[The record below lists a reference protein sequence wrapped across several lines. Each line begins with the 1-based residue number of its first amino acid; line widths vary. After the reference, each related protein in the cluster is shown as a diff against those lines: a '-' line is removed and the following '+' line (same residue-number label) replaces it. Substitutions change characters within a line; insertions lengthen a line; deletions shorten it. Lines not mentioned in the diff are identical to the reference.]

1 MALVRWVGR
10 AIGLDVHLDFSVVA
24 ICEDGKVRSA
34 GRVPSTPEG
43 LRLLAESVLAMDRVA
58 LEVTASCGRSRE
70 PRAVRGPG
78 DRGEAGGHR
87 DRERS
92 GEDRQAP
99 EQGSR
104 LRHSS
109 SSPGRR
115 SRRRQARRRRWS
127 WGRKRPADRRSP
139 AAAAP
144 PRWPPVGA
152 GARPGNIAAASARSA
167 ANMGATRRDVNV
179 IPHPRWL
186 MPLAAARS
194 GTESRFR
201 WHRGQGRRGAAWPRE
216 LKFPELFGK
225 RHHAPSLRPT
235 TRALLSQT
243 TALSQPGVRSPKSTT
258 FTGRPASPTQ
268 RTGSPDRRT
277 SAIESDGFA
286 WPHRDGRKASQR
298 RNG

>member
-144 PRWPPVGA
+144 PRWPPS
-152 GARPGNIAAASARSA
+152 RRRSA
-167 ANMGATRRDVNV
+167 AGEHRRRQCKKRRQHGCNSARRERHS
-179 IPHPRWL
+179 PS
-186 MPLAAARS
+186 PLVDAAR
-194 GTESRFR
+194 
-201 WHRGQGRRGAAWPRE
+201 RGP
-216 LKFPELFGK
+216 
-225 RHHAPSLRPT
+225 
-235 TRALLSQT
+235 
-243 TALSQPGVRSPKSTT
+243 VR
-258 FTGRPASPTQ
+258 
-268 RTGSPDRRT
+268 D
-277 SAIESDGFA
+277 
-286 WPHRDGRKASQR
+286 
-298 RNG
+298 